1 LKTPGTPLPQD
12 QQDHTRKTGGRA
24 DSADSV
30 GDLWFIARFQVDR
43 GCLFRIL
50 CVMPL
55 IPSGGLVGQ
64 TRNVKNS
71 VDFGPVAAQIDR
83 KKERMLADAN

>member
-1 LKTPGTPLPQD
+1 
-12 QQDHTRKTGGRA
+12 
-24 DSADSV
+24 
-30 GDLWFIARFQVDR
+30 
-43 GCLFRIL
+43 
-50 CVMPL
+50 MPL

-83 KKERMLADAN
+83 EKERMLADAN